1 MVRNLPTFEGELEY
15 SDSHDEIFGPGWC
28 HTVYT
33 KCMLIHFEKGLRNF
47 WRNADGTYKKRI
59 SRPGGDGQ
67 KFEDFFKKHFNDITG
82 FHLSQ
87 PQKFKAEAAENNG
100 YLKPRAPKGPE
111 KIKLEE
117 RFHQLPQWTEEQVK
131 QASRGSYLTIQRLMK
146 KFKED
151 FIDACAGPVEQGQEG
166 VQPVMAMPGKEVFR
180 RALHSMNYEYLKR
193 RVKRLDARESEVV
206 LAELDKFL
214 EWIVKNHIYGPSR
227 FQAGKNVY
235 SYNPMLRIGTGDE
248 SYMDSTEYRDA
259 SWTNAKTR
267 FKDFLAK
274 NKRLAMVHTIFSDQ
288 NKEANSDWIVEPAI
302 WSTQWKTKKDG
313 FKYYGKTNAENM
325 EAIYGDALFGLAQGA
340 PEDSKKIL
348 FLDNYSAHKRIRKEL
363 RGTVEEITT
372 WVTDTDEAEQHV
384 KDVIATLHQSAA
396 QRGMDVERKELFKAL
411 KANGVL
417 IYALEVLARDYGA
430 EIKYLPPY
438 YSELNPIELL
448 WAEVKRFYRD
458 DTKTGDDWNIR
469 MDQAWNS
476 ITPQFIESCFDRSI
490 RWALKKHKERADAKA
505 KAAAPAAEPAAPEAE
520 EEVDDDD
527 HQIEEFFIEEAIEE
541 MEDTLDD

>member
-15 SDSHDEIFGPGWC
+15 SDNHEEIFGKGWC

-47 WRNADGTYKKRI
+47 WRNPGGSYKKRI
-59 SRPGGDGQ
+59 SRPSGDGE
-67 KFEDFFKKHFNDITG
+67 KFEAFFRDHFKEITG
-82 FHLSQ
+82 FQVTQ
-87 PQKFKAEAAENNG
+87 PQKFSTEVAKNNG

-117 RFHQLPQWTEEQVK
+117 EFHQLPQWTEEQVK

-151 FIDACAGPVEQGQEG
+151 FIEACAGPVEQGQEV

-180 RALHSMNYEYLKR
+180 RALHTMNYEYMKR

-206 LAELDKFL
+206 LKELDEFL

-235 SYNPMLRIGTGDE
+235 SYNPMLRVGAGDE

-259 SWTNAKTR
+259 SWTNAMTR

-274 NKRLAMVHTIFSDQ
+274 NKRLVMVHTIFSDK
-288 NKEANSDWIVEPAI
+288 NKKANSDWIVEPAI

-313 FKYYGKTNAENM
+313 FNYYGKTNADNM
-325 EAIYGDALFGLAQGA
+325 EAIYGDAVFWGLAQGA
-340 PEDSKKIL
+340 PKDSKKIL

-363 RGTVEEITT
+363 RGTVDEITT
-372 WVTDTDEAEQHV
+372 WVTDTDELEQDV

-417 IYALEVLARDYGA
+417 IYALEVLARDYRA

-458 DTKTGDDWNIR
+458 DTKTEDDWNIR
-469 MDQAWNS
+469 MNQAWNS

-490 RWALKKHKERADAKA
+490 RWALKKHKERTDAKA

-520 EEVDDDD
+520 EVDDDD
-527 HQIEEFFIEEAIEE
+527 HQIEEFFIEEAIDE
-541 MEDTLDD
+541 MEETLDD